1 MQWQERFE
9 KESSDNTIKTGMLNQ
24 TKAELRDQLLAAKN
38 AEIMQDQLQKQV
50 DALTKQN
57 STMLDQVNKATA
69 QSEQLTRS
77 LQT

>member
-1 MQWQERFE
+1 
-9 KESSDNTIKTGMLNQ
+9 MLNQ

-57 STMLDQVNKATA
+57 SSYID
-69 QSEQLTRS
+69 
-77 LQT
+77 